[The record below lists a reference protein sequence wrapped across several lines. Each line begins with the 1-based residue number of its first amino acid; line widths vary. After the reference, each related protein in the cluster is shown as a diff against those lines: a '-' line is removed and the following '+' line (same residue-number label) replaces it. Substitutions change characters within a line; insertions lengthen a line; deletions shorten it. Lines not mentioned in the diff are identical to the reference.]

1 MKKILATAFASAALL
16 VSAFAAEME
25 SVIKSVDAAAKTVV
39 LEDGTE
45 LAVAE
50 GVSLEGID
58 AGAKVKITVD
68 DATKAVTAI
77 AKL

>member
-1 MKKILATAFASAALL
+1 MKKFIATAIASAALL

-25 SVIKSVDAAAKTVV
+25 AVIKSVDAAAMKVV
-39 LEDGTE
+39 LEDGAE

-50 GVSLEGID
+50 GVSLEGIE

-68 DATKAVTAI
+68 DASKAITAI

>member
-1 MKKILATAFASAALL
+1 MKKFIATAIASAALL

-25 SVIKSVDAAAKTVV
+25 AVIKSVDAAAMKVV
-39 LEDGTE
+39 LEDGAE

-50 GVSLEGID
+50 GVSLEGIET
-58 AGAKVKITVD
+58 GAKVKITVD
-68 DATKAVTAI
+68 DASKAITAI